1 MALSGGD
8 GGGGSAGAVRAG
20 AAYVELGTRDA
31 KLVAGLKKGAAD
43 VAKWAAGAAVA
54 VVAGLAKSVSTLG
67 DLSRVGEVAQAFNT
81 PVEKLSGLFGVM
93 ERSGS
98 GIRESIE
105 SISQF
110 QSAITNAVSGKG
122 GEAAEL
128 FTILGRSADEFRG
141 MDAAESVFQLFD
153 ALQRV
158 NDPAQKFRALAIAT
172 GEDGMK
178 TLIPMLNL
186 SNDQLRQQAQMYATS
201 AAEVESA
208 RQATLAYAGA
218 SAAVNRAWRSVAAA
232 LSPAI
237 TGIANAVEEAV
248 GWTRQMARVG
258 QEVGAVSA
266 EGWTL
271 TAQSVEAYT
280 RQLVNVGL
288 IEDVARA
295 GVAGVADAFTK
306 GLTAAGLTVNGFAD
320 DVLKTFEKVAAGI
333 VLSVNGAFQ
342 TVSKSV
348 TGLALLAGRSGFTDI
363 QGRLNTLAGSFSVA
377 GPAAGNAAGAGLDS
391 VRAGFGQFKLGAG
404 LGLDILRAGAGELQK
419 RLAAAMAGQAP
430 PGFGGGAGGAGA
442 PGFVGGASRGGFLGG
457 GPSALATL
465 GGSVPQQQ
473 LNELKKLN
481 DKVGALPAAIA
492 AATQLRAT

>member
-54 VVAGLAKSVSTLG
+54 VGAGLAKSVSTLG

-208 RQATLAYAGA
+208 RQANLAYAGA
-218 SAAVNRAWRSVAAA
+218 SAAVSRAWRSVAVAVA
-232 LSPAI
+232 PAV
-237 TGIANAVEEAV
+237 TAIANGVEAAV
-248 GWTRQMARVG
+248 GWTARL
-258 QEVGAVSA
+258 ASA
-266 EGWTL
+266 AAALGPQLGEPFTFA
-271 TAQSVEAYT
+271 AQSVQFFGQ
-280 RQLVNVGL
+280 RVLKLGL
-288 IEDVARA
+288 ITDVANV
-295 GVAGVADAFTK
+295 VAKDIVDAFTT
-306 GLTAAGLTVNGFAD
+306 GLSAAGLVVNGFAD
-320 DVLKTFEKVAAGI
+320 DVLKTMQQVASGI
-333 VLSVNGAFQ
+333 VLSINGAFQ
-342 TVSKSV
+342 TVSKSI
-348 TGLALLAGRSGFTDI
+348 TGLAVIAGRSGFTQI
-363 QGRLNTLAGSFSVA
+363 QKYLNILSGSFSLA
-377 GPAAGNAAGAGLDS
+377 GPQAGNAAGVGLDS
-391 VRAGFGQFKLGAG
+391 IKAGFGQFKFGAFTGIAQFG
-404 LGLDILRAGAGELQK
+404 LNELLK
-419 RLAAAMAGQAP
+419 R
-430 PGFGGGAGGAGA
+430 FGGAFAGGALPAFGNGAGGA

-481 DKVGALPAAIA
+481 DKVGALPEKIA